1 MKYSLRGVL
10 RGVFLILFFILSI
23 SGHHIFA
30 ATVALVTNVDNSE
43 YQVSR
48 ETFAQNL
55 KEEAA
60 QNNLSVDFVTIDSKG
75 NKEDFISQLKNAEK
89 TADLFFVAG
98 TPNAML
104 VKEAGI
110 TKPVVF
116 AAVADPVGA
125 KLVNQLDYSGTNFT
139 GVQCSVPEDRQ
150 VKALLLALPSVKKVG
165 LLYTPGDPAPAGQAK
180 KWKDVLSSKGITVH
194 EIFIPDTLASA
205 DELSALT
212 AQFAGKV
219 DVIVTTADSKVVSFG
234 EGMIKSANENKIPT
248 YAGVIALVKKGALMC
263 LGFDFPEGAK
273 VAALMAREI
282 LSGRNPMTMPVGA
295 YPKYKLVLNLK
306 TAQQLKIEIPPETLK
321 LASEVIRE

>member
-1 MKYSLRGVL
+1 MECGFRTAL
-10 RGVFLILFFILSI
+10 RGVFFVFLFIMSI
-23 SGHHIFA
+23 SCHTYA

-48 ETFAQNL
+48 ETFAQSL
-55 KEEAA
+55 KEDAA
-60 QNNLSVDFVTIDSKG
+60 RSNLSIDFITIDSKG
-75 NKEDFISQLKNAEK
+75 NKEDFISQLKNIEK

-110 TKPVVF
+110 TKPVIF

-150 VKALLLALPSVKKVG
+150 IKALLLALPSIKRVG
-165 LLYTPGDPAPAGQAK
+165 LLYTPGDPAPASQAK

-194 EIFIPDTLASA
+194 EVFIPDTLASS

-234 EGMIKSANENKIPT
+234 DGMIKVANENRIPT

-273 VAALMAREI
+273 VAVPMAREI
-282 LSGRNPMTMPVGA
+282 LGGRNPMTMPVGA
-295 YPKYKLVLNLK
+295 YPKYKLVLNIK
-306 TAQQLKIEIPPETLK
+306 TAQQLKVEIPPETLK
-321 LASEVIRE
+321 LASEVIKD